1 MKYIYVFAF
10 LSATL
15 CATAQDNAPSIKG
28 IVKDQNG
35 ESAPFVAVVLLDK
48 DSVIIK
54 TDVAKDNGSFSF
66 LNVKEGEYQIA
77 TSSVQF
83 RQFVSPRFSYVANTS
98 HDLGNITLS
107 ASVQEL
113 KEVQITAAKQMVEIH
128 PDKTV
133 FNVQGTINSAGND
146 GMDLLSKAPGIM
158 VDNND
163 NLIVMGKSGVLIY
176 IDGKRVQLRG
186 DDLTAMLRSIRSENI
201 DAIEVITNPSAK
213 YDAEGNAGIINI
225 KLKRDANLG
234 LNGSVV
240 LGGSRDIQNR
250 FNAGLTLNNRTRKTN
265 VFGAYSF
272 YDNTGE
278 NHFDMDKKV
287 NGFLLENK
295 SRDTW
300 NNVGND
306 IRLGADY
313 FINKQHTIGLLAT
326 GSIIDRSNK
335 TRARTPIVD
344 FSGNTVPQ
352 VLVARNTQ
360 QFDTQNK
367 NINVN
372 YQFTGKKSTLNVDAD
387 YGRYDNVSGNYQP
400 NIYYDEME
408 ETEISRNANRN
419 DRDTEIRIQTLKADY
434 EITAAKGKVGAGFK
448 LSSVNSQNTL
458 LFFNEEGGE
467 LVYDP
472 TRSNTFEYTENI
484 SAFYINYNRK
494 FGDKTSMNAGVR
506 SETTHSLGELI
517 AKTNIENEPVERTY
531 SNLFPSLGLTYELDK
546 KNKLGVSYSKRV
558 DRPNYQNLNPFE
570 FKLDELTFMRGNPF
584 LKPQYTDNYQLTYSW
599 NSKLNMMFSY
609 SITHD
614 FFAQVMQSTGEKG
627 SLMITKNLAD
637 GENIAG
643 NISYPV
649 DLTDWW
655 NVRGNINVYYSAYD
669 AYLDGVNFNLDVVAY
684 NASFQSTITMP
695 KEFKLECSAWYNS
708 PTIWRGTIKTNAM
721 WSSTIGVRKGIFKNG
736 QLSASV
742 NDVFNTQRWYM
753 HSDFGGMQ
761 VDGTGRFS
769 FRRFIVG
776 FNYRFGN
783 QKVKASRN
791 RKSGLEEE
799 KSRLGDN

>member
-1 MKYIYVFAF
+1 MKYIYAFFLLATCFA
-10 LSATL
+10 
-15 CATAQDNAPSIKG
+15 ATAQDSAPSIKG
-28 IVKDQNG
+28 ILKDQNG
-35 ESAPFVAVVLLDK
+35 ESAPFVAVVLLNK
-48 DSVIIK
+48 DSVIVK
-54 TDVAKDNGSFSF
+54 TDVAKENGAFTF
-66 LNVKEGEYQIA
+66 LNVKDGEYRIA

-83 RQFVSPRFSYVANTS
+83 RPFVSPRFTYSASSS
-98 HDLGNITLS
+98 HDLGDLTL
-107 ASVQEL
+107 ATSVQQL

-186 DDLTAMLRSIRSENI
+186 DDLTAMLRSLRSENI
-201 DAIEVITNPSAK
+201 EAIEVITNPSAK

-234 LNGSVV
+234 LNGSIVV
-240 LGGSRDIQNR
+240 GASRDIQDR
-250 FNAGLTLNNRTRKTN
+250 YNAGLTLNNRTRKTN
-265 VFGAYSF
+265 IFGSYSR

-278 NHFDMDKKV
+278 NHFDMDKTV
-287 NGFLLENK
+287 NGFFLKNK
-295 SRDTW
+295 SRDVW

-306 IRLGADY
+306 IRVGADY
-313 FINKQHTIGLLAT
+313 FINKQHTVGILAT
-326 GSIIDRSNK
+326 GSLIDRSNK

-344 FSGNTVPQ
+344 FSNNTAPQ
-352 VLVARNTQ
+352 VLIASNTQ
-360 QFDTQNK
+360 QFDTENK
-367 NINVN
+367 NINLN
-372 YQFTGKKSTLNVDAD
+372 YQFTGKNSSLNVDAD
-387 YGRYDNVSGNYQP
+387 YGLYDNVSNNYQP
-400 NIYYDEME
+400 NVYYDELE
-408 ETEISRNANRN
+408 QNVISQNANRN
-419 DRDTEIRIQTLKADY
+419 DRNTEIKIQTLKADY
-434 EITAAKGKVGAGFK
+434 EVTAGKGKIGAGFK
-448 LSSVNSQNTL
+448 ISSVNSQNTL
-458 LFFNEEGGE
+458 LFFNEETGDFV
-467 LVYDP
+467 LDP
-472 TRSNTFEYTENI
+472 SRSNSFEYTENI
-484 SAFYINYNRK
+484 TALYANYNRK
-494 FGDKTSMNAGVR
+494 FGERTNLNAGVR

-517 AKTNIENEPVERTY
+517 TMTGEEVEPVERTY
-531 SNLFPSLGLTYELDK
+531 TNLFPSTGLTYELDK
-546 KNKLGVSYSKRV
+546 KNKLGISYSKRV

-584 LKPQYTDNYQLTYSW
+584 LKPQYTHNYQLTYSW

-609 SITHD
+609 SITKD
-614 FFAQVMQSTGEKG
+614 FFAQVMQSSGEKG

-643 NISYPV
+643 NISYPF
-649 DLTDWW
+649 DLNDWW
-655 NVRGNINVYYSAYD
+655 NIRGNLNVYYSSYD

-695 KEFKLECSAWYNS
+695 KDFKLECSAWYNS
-708 PTIWRGTIKTNAM
+708 PSIWRGTIKTNAM
-721 WSSTIGVRKGIFKNG
+721 WSSTVGIRKTIFKNG

-742 NDVFNTQRWYM
+742 NDVFNTQRWYI

-791 RKSGLEEE
+791 RKSGLEDE
-799 KSRLGDN
+799 KSRLSDN

>member
-1 MKYIYVFAF
+1 MKYIYVFVL

-15 CATAQDNAPSIKG
+15 CASAQDNAPSIKG
-28 IVKDQNG
+28 SVKDQNG
-35 ESAPFVAVVLLDK
+35 ESAPFVAVVLLNK

-66 LNVKEGEYQIA
+66 LNVKEGEYRIA

-83 RQFVSPRFSYVANTS
+83 RQYLSPRFSYVANTS
-98 HDLGNITLS
+98 HDLGNIALS

-113 KEVQITAAKQMVEIH
+113 REVQITAAKQMVEIH

-265 VFGAYSF
+265 VFGSYSF

-313 FINKQHTIGLLAT
+313 FINKQHTIGVLAT

-335 TRARTPIVD
+335 TRARTPIID
-344 FSGNTVPQ
+344 FSGNTAPQ

-372 YQFTGKKSTLNVDAD
+372 YQYTGKKSTLNVDAD
-387 YGRYDNVSGNYQP
+387 YGRYDNVSDNYQP

-408 ETEISRNANRN
+408 ETEISRNANKN

-434 EITAAKGKVGAGFK
+434 EITAAKGKIGAGFK

-484 SAFYINYNRK
+484 TAVYVNYNRK
-494 FGDKTSMNAGVR
+494 FGEKTSMNAGVR
-506 SETTHSLGELI
+506 SETTHSLGELV

-546 KNKLGVSYSKRV
+546 KNKMGVSYSKRV

-643 NISYPV
+643 NVSYPV
-649 DLTDWW
+649 DVTDWW
-655 NVRGNINVYYSAYD
+655 NIRGNVNVYYSAYD

-769 FRRFIVG
+769 FRRVIVG

-799 KSRLGDN
+799 KNRLGDN

>member
-1 MKYIYVFAF
+1 MKYIYVFLLFAVS
-10 LSATL
+10 LVAN
-15 CATAQDNAPSIKG
+15 AQDNAPSIKG
-28 IVKDQNG
+28 ILKDQNG
-35 ESAPFVAVVLLDK
+35 ESAPFVAVVLLNK
-48 DSVIIK
+48 DSVIVK
-54 TDVAKDNGSFSF
+54 TDVAKENGSFSF
-66 LNVKEGEYQIA
+66 LNVKDGEYRIA

-83 RQFVSPRFSYVANTS
+83 RPFLSPRFSYVANTS
-98 HDLGNITLS
+98 HDMGEMALA
-107 ASVQEL
+107 ASVQQL

-186 DDLTAMLRSIRSENI
+186 DDLTAMLRSMRSENI
-201 DAIEVITNPSAK
+201 EAIEVITNPSAK

-250 FNAGLTLNNRTRKTN
+250 YNAGLTLNNRSRKTN
-265 VFGAYSF
+265 VFGSYSF

-278 NHFDMDKKV
+278 NHFDLDKKL
-287 NGFLLENK
+287 NGFLLQNK
-295 SRDTW
+295 SRDVW
-300 NNVGND
+300 HNVGND
-306 IRLGADY
+306 IRIGADY
-313 FINKQHTIGLLAT
+313 FINKQHTIGVLAT
-326 GSIIDRSNK
+326 GSIIDRENK

-344 FSGNTVPQ
+344 FSGATDPQ

-360 QFDTQNK
+360 EFETDNK
-367 NINVN
+367 NINLN
-372 YQFTGKKSTLNVDAD
+372 YQFTGKKSTLNIDAD
-387 YGRYDNVSGNYQP
+387 YGLYNNISDNYQP

-419 DRDTEIRIQTLKADY
+419 DRDTEINIQTLKADY
-434 EITAAKGKVGAGFK
+434 EVTVGKGKIGTGFK

-458 LFFNEEGGE
+458 LFFNEQSGE
-467 LVYDP
+467 FVLDP
-472 TRSNTFEYTENI
+472 TRSNSFRYTENI
-484 SAFYINYNRK
+484 TAFYANYNRK
-494 FGDKTSMNAGVR
+494 FGEKTSLNAGVR
-506 SETTHSLGELI
+506 SENTHSLGELLTE
-517 AKTNIENEPVERTY
+517 TNTEDDRVERRY
-531 SNLFPSLGLTYELDK
+531 HNLFPSVGLTYELDK
-546 KNKLGVSYSKRV
+546 KNKLGLSYSKRV

-609 SITHD
+609 SVTRD
-614 FFAQVMQSTGEKG
+614 FFAQVMQSSGEKG

-643 NISYPV
+643 NISYPF
-649 DLTDWW
+649 DITDWW
-655 NVRGNINVYYSAYD
+655 NIRGNLNVYYAAYD

-708 PTIWRGTIKTNAM
+708 PSIWRGTIKTDAM
-721 WSSTIGVRKGIFKNG
+721 WSSTIGIRKGLFKNG
-736 QLSASV
+736 QLSATV
-742 NDVFNTQRWYM
+742 NDIFNTQRWYM

-761 VDGTGRFS
+761 VDGTGRFG

-783 QKVKASRN
+783 QKVKGARN

-799 KSRLGDN
+799 KSRLGEN